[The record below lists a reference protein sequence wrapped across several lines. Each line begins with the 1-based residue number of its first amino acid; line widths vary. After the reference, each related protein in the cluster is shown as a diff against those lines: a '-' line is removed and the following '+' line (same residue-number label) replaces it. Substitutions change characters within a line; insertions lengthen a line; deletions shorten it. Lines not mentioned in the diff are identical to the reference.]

1 MFKCWSS
8 WPALSS
14 GVTWGYQSQEPSK
27 CTFESYC
34 CIKRLYKY
42 TSIKFLSNYF
52 LLLGPLELLDWNKNN
67 SKYLL
72 IYFHLENLYSI
83 DTSFYSRFKIEMYL
97 SVRFHFTKLI
107 NFNLDGDY
115 NIQHSA
121 LYLKFSINI
130 LKDIFKLSI
139 NTDFITRNHL

>member
-1 MFKCWSS
+1 M
-8 WPALSS
+8 
-14 GVTWGYQSQEPSK
+14 TWGYQSQEPSK

-52 LLLGPLELLDWNKNN
+52 LLSGLLELLDWNKKLPNIC
-67 SKYLL
+67 LF
-72 IYFHLENLYSI
+72 ISI
-83 DTSFYSRFKIEMYL
+83 WRIFTAGVLPFKFKIEMYL

-121 LYLKFSINI
+121 LYLKSSINI

-139 NTDFITRNHL
+139 NLRFHHTQPSLTRKLN